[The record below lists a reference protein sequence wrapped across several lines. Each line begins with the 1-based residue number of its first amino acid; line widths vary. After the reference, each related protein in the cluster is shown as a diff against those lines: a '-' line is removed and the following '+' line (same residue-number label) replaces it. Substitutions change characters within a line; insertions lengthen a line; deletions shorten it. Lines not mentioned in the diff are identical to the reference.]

1 MAVKNL
7 HLEHLEDE
15 IINNGIDGGRASINF
30 LQSLREMMKGN
41 SSRGV
46 NMTVKWDGAPAIWA
60 GKHPEDGRFFVAK
73 KSLFNKEPLFYTS
86 ESEIKN
92 APELSGDLET
102 KFVESFRYLSKLSWN
117 KILQG
122 DLMFTEGDKKM
133 QKIDGVDC
141 VTFQPNTIMYA
152 VDIES
157 ELGSQIANAKYGIVF
172 HTTYEGATIEELG
185 ASFGAN
191 VSTLGNSRDV
201 WIDDATYKDVSG
213 NSTLTAKE
221 TVALTKALSTTG
233 KAFRQIK
240 RPALQKFM
248 QVQKTISMKGAGA
261 TYKTYVN
268 SQIRKGRFKLSYAD
282 YLKHFDDYWKNKVVA
297 KVKMEKTKE
306 QKKQMGEQ
314 LRRELL
320 GLKVFINAL
329 TIFQTNLVVG
339 KDIIIKGLNKAKS
352 IGTFVKDTNGLKTV
366 NPEGYVAI
374 DNDGK
379 AVKLVDRMEFSLNNF
394 TVAKNWDK

>member
-30 LQSLREMMKGN
+30 LQSLREMMKGK

-102 KFVESFRYLSKLSWN
+102 KFVESFRHLSKLSWN

-122 DLMFTEGDKKM
+122 DLMFTESDKKM

-172 HTTYEGATIEELG
+172 HTTYEGATIEESG

-240 RPALQKFM
+240 RPALMKFK
-248 QVQKTISMKGAGA
+248 QVQNTITTKGAGA

-268 SQIRKGRFKLSYAD
+268 AQIRKGKFKLSFKD

-306 QKKQMGEQ
+306 QKRQMGEQ

-329 TIFQTNLVVG
+329 TIFQTNLVEG
-339 KDIIIKGLNKAKS
+339 KDIIIKGLNKAKN
-352 IGTFVKDTNGLKTV
+352 IGTFVRDKNGLKTV

-374 DNDGK
+374 DSDGK

>member
-30 LQSLREMMKGN
+30 LQSLREMMKGK

-92 APELSGDLET
+92 ASELSGDLET
-102 KFVESFRYLSKLSWN
+102 KFIESFRHLSKLSWN

-122 DLMFTEGDKKM
+122 DLMFTESDKKM
-133 QKIDGVDC
+133 QKIDGVNC

-240 RPALQKFM
+240 RPALMKFK
-248 QVQKTISMKGAGA
+248 QVQNTITTKGAGA

-268 SQIRKGRFKLSYAD
+268 AQIRKGKFKLSFKD

-306 QKKQMGEQ
+306 QKRQMGEQ

-329 TIFQTNLVVG
+329 TIFQTNLVEG
-339 KDIIIKGLNKAKS
+339 KDIIIKGLNKAKN
-352 IGTFVKDTNGLKTV
+352 IGTFVRDKNGLKTV

-374 DNDGK
+374 DSDGK